1 MVNWWFGIRIK
12 RCLFHNKYHSK
23 GDPRIQTTNLP
34 LAETTKTEETYCS
47 KHSITILHLLVFEGY
62 TCFFHFT
69 TPPPTKY
76 MYTTPPL
83 HLFSTQQFVCLDAFF
98 PLHTPKK
105 MMLKKNIPSFVNTK
119 EKWFHDSCPLH
130 PNQKASL
137 KKK

>member
-69 TPPPTKY
+69 TPPPNKIY
-76 MYTTPPL
+76 VHNPPPPFVL
-83 HLFSTQQFVCLDAFF
+83 HPTICLLGCLF